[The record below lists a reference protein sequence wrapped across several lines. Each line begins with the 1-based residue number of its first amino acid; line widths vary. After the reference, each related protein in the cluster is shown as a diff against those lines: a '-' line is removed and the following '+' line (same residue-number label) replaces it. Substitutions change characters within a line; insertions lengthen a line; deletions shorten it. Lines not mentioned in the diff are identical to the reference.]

1 MACYGTNPHTF
12 LKGITGAGKA
22 PKPSNGPLEVSM
34 RRSLFALVLTLFFA
48 LPLFAQDQQEQ
59 SLGDIARQTR
69 KAKEERDK
77 SAAQPKKVF
86 DDENVPSSGSSNKT
100 DLAALDSPGA
110 SPAERL
116 ATARRMIARGE
127 GLLDKLEP
135 MNRSTLAQLVLEG
148 QDLDFPGRRAWEE
161 KLFSAKEHYVS
172 HGRELF
178 RETKELLNNMESLT
192 SGGKTSP
199 TDPRVTEISHRALQ
213 LMQDA
218 NKTDADFQA
227 ILLEGQNLAKKAA
240 SH

>member
-1 MACYGTNPHTF
+1 
-12 LKGITGAGKA
+12 
-22 PKPSNGPLEVSM
+22 M
-34 RRSLFALVLTLFFA
+34 RCSLFALVLTSLFA

-77 SAAQPKKVF
+77 STAQPKKVF
-86 DDENVPSSGSSNKT
+86 TDENVSSSGSSNKA
-100 DLAALDSPGA
+100 DLAALDNPGA

-116 ATARRMIARGE
+116 ASARRMIARAE
-127 GLLDKLEP
+127 DLLDKLEP
-135 MNRSTLAQLVLEG
+135 MDRTSLARLVLEG
-148 QDLDFPGRRAWEE
+148 QDVDFLGRRAWEE
-161 KLFSAKEHYVS
+161 KLFAAKEHYVS

-192 SGGKTSP
+192 SGNKISP

-218 NKTDADFQA
+218 NRTDADFQA
-227 ILLEGQNLAKKAA
+227 ILLEGQDLAKKAA

>member
-1 MACYGTNPHTF
+1 
-12 LKGITGAGKA
+12 
-22 PKPSNGPLEVSM
+22 M
-34 RRSLFALVLTLFFA
+34 RRSLFALVLTFLFA
-48 LPLFAQDQQEQ
+48 LPLFAQEQQEQ

-86 DDENVPSSGSSNKT
+86 TDENVPSSGSSNKA
-100 DLAALDSPGA
+100 DLAALYNPGA
-110 SPAERL
+110 SPTERL

-127 GLLDKLEP
+127 ELLDKLEP
-135 MNRSTLAQLVLEG
+135 MNRSALAQLVLEG
-148 QDLDFPGRRAWEE
+148 QDVDFPGRRAWEE
-161 KLFSAKEHYVS
+161 KLFAAKAQYVS

-192 SGGKTSP
+192 SGNKVP
-199 TDPRVTEISHRALQ
+199 PADPRVTEISHRALQ
-213 LMQDA
+213 LMQEA

-227 ILLEGQNLAKKAA
+227 ILLEGQDLAKKAV